1 MKKILSNIL
10 LTSTVLATSV
20 PAMACSELN
29 HNFSGNIGKYSTR
42 TMDVFIDLKPNLTV
56 YPRGMALLKKNSL
69 DWTDKY
75 GYVSVDETNLENLTA
90 EGINEND

>member
-56 YPRGMALLKKNSL
+56 YPRGMALLKKFS
-69 DWTDKY
+69 
-75 GYVSVDETNLENLTA
+75 
-90 EGINEND
+90 